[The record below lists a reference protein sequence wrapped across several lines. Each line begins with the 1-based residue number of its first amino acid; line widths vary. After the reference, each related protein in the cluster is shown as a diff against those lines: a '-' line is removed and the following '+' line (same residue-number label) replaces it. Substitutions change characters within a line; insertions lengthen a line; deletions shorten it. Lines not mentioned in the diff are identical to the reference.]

1 MVVPTSCIAT
11 LQLRPDDDDDDGGG
25 GGGGRA
31 DLVVYSDTAKLL
43 FTAGADGDKGALDCG
58 GHVPLTLGDCDRK
71 VSS

>member
-1 MVVPTSCIAT
+1 VPTSSCIAT
-11 LQLRPDDDDDDGGG
+11 LQLRPDDDDDDDDGS
-25 GGGGRA
+25 RA

>member
-1 MVVPTSCIAT
+1 MPTSSCIAT
-11 LQLRPDDDDDDGGG
+11 LQLRPDDDDDGS
-25 GGGGRA
+25 RA

>member
-1 MVVPTSCIAT
+1 MK
-11 LQLRPDDDDDDGGG
+11 LRPDDDDDDDD
-25 GGGGRA
+25 GRA
-31 DLVVYSDTAKLL
+31 ELVVYSDTAKLL